1 MIKSQVNDTVH
12 YSTFKLRVNLWL
24 FLVKF
29 LLEQNFEIL
38 VSMIR
43 KWTNGKI
50 IAGLFNRISL
60 F

>member
-1 MIKSQVNDTVH
+1 MIKSD
-12 YSTFKLRVNLWL
+12 SKLQYFRSGFTYD

-29 LLEQNFEIL
+29 LVEQNFEIL